1 MLHEENHVAGR
12 HLGFQVVTLYMVPSS
27 APLEVYANMAGSFI
41 AFDNHVRRVTSKV
54 SLFKFKMSVE
64 SDRDNLLIKLSN
76 RKSAQPV
83 EDVIEF
89 ARTLDD
95 QYAEQKRSIRRLP
108 VSGHVGLATDEM
120 AMASVNWGWQA
131 CTTLASCF

>member
-1 MLHEENHVAGR
+1 M
-12 HLGFQVVTLYMVPSS
+12 LYMVPSS
-27 APLEVYANMAGSFI
+27 IPLVVYANIVGSFI
-41 AFDNHVRRVTSKV
+41 AFDNHVHRVTSKV

-83 EDVIEF
+83 EDAIEF
-89 ARTLDD
+89 ARVLDD
-95 QYAEQKRSIRRLP
+95 KYAQQKQSIRSLP

-120 AMASVNWGWQA
+120 AMASVKWGWQA
-131 CTTLASCF
+131 CTTLTSCF